1 MRIKKFQSTLRPPD
15 ADDSRDVQQEIDNFL
30 QALRSYPD
38 SFAHNPRLS
47 FEQHLFRIM
56 GSEAGEYRTH

>member
-1 MRIKKFQSTLRPPD
+1 MRIKKYQPTFSPD
-15 ADDSRDVQQEIDNFL
+15 ADKSRDVQQEIDNFL
-30 QALRSYPD
+30 QALSSYPD

-56 GSEAGEYRTH
+56 ECEAGEQRT